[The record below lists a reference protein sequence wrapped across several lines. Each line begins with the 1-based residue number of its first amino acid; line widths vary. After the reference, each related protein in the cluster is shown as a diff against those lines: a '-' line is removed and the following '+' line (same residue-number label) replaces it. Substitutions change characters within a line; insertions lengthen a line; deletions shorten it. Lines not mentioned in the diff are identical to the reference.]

1 MEMFED
7 LHEAGKDTHVRRHP
21 LLNVE
26 AKLY

>member
-7 LHEAGKDTHVRRHP
+7 LHEAGKDAHVRRHP

-26 AKLY
+26 AKLC